1 MNRIVLSIAA
11 LGAAILI
18 VSPASAGS
26 NLLTNGNFSS
36 GNTGFTT
43 DYTLTTMTPYLFQN
57 GVHGIYAVLPIG
69 SVSGESAYGDW
80 DNVTTDPSGGN
91 GNVFAADGATDANTT
106 VWQETV
112 NVTPNTN
119 YAFNFDAA
127 EISNACCSNAD
138 FVPTINSASG
148 AGWTVGGSWQ
158 QYTYTWNSGSS
169 TSATLSLTDTNTS
182 GPYND
187 FVLDDLSFSSTVPEP
202 STWAMML
209 IGFGGLGFTGYRRMR
224 KAGAIAA

>member
-26 NLLTNGNFSS
+26 DLLTNGNFSS

-69 SVSGESAYGDW
+69 SVSGKSAYGDW

-91 GNVFAADGATDANTT
+91 GNVFAADGTGCEYDGLAGNGQRDAEHELR
-106 VWQETV
+106 VQ
-112 NVTPNTN
+112 
-119 YAFNFDAA
+119 
-127 EISNACCSNAD
+127 
-138 FVPTINSASG
+138 
-148 AGWTVGGSWQ
+148 
-158 QYTYTWNSGSS
+158 
-169 TSATLSLTDTNTS
+169 L
-182 GPYND
+182 
-187 FVLDDLSFSSTVPEP
+187 
-202 STWAMML
+202 
-209 IGFGGLGFTGYRRMR
+209 RR
-224 KAGAIAA
+224 G